1 MGENLAGGYVNLTKF
16 WGHVQKTERCWI
28 WTGRTTGGTST
39 KYGLFYV
46 GVQSIR
52 GAAGRLE
59 GVHRISYELASG
71 PIPSGLQVRH
81 SCNQGMCVRP
91 DHLLVGTALENAAD
105 KVAAGNQTKGEAVNT
120 AKLSADQV
128 RQIRETY
135 ATGVVS
141 LPMLARQF
149 RIGRKA
155 IQRLVHGESWGHLQ
169 GGVLPRYWRR
179 GRYSPMGK
187 LTVTQVREIRKS
199 KKRVRELMSDYKVSE
214 ATICSIR
221 TRRTWKNI

>member
-1 MGENLAGGYVNLTKF
+1 MVENLAGGYVNLTKF

-28 WTGRTTGGTST
+28 WTGRTTGGTSP

-59 GVHRISYELASG
+59 GVHRISYELACG
-71 PIPSGLQVRH
+71 PIPSGLQIRH

-120 AKLSADQV
+120 AKLSAAQV

-135 ATGVVS
+135 ATGAVS
-141 LPMLARQF
+141 LTTLARQF
-149 RIGRKA
+149 RMKRKA
-155 IQRLVHGESWGHLQ
+155 IQRLVHGISWNHLQ

-179 GRYSPMGK
+179 GRYSSIGK
-187 LTVTQVREIRKS
+187 LTLVQVQEIRKS
-199 KKRVRELMSDYKVSE
+199 TKPVRALAIDCGVSE
-214 ATICSIR
+214 ATIRAIR
-221 TRRTWKNI
+221 TRRTWKNV